1 MDALTTPSNWQR
13 VRLGD
18 ILTLKHGRDYK
29 KFKLGNIPVY
39 GSGGYMLSINNFLH
53 NGESVCIG
61 RKGTIDKP
69 IYLNGKF
76 WVVDTL
82 FYSYSFKKSIPK
94 FIFYAFSI
102 IKWSNYNEA
111 TGVPS
116 LTKMTIS
123 NIEIPLPPLNEQI
136 AIANILSD
144 VDRYLYSLDAL
155 ILKKES
161 VKKAL
166 SFELLSQRK
175 RLKGFNQNWQRV
187 RLGDICEITTGSL
200 DANEMVHYGKYR
212 FYTCAKKYY
221 FIDKYAFDTEAILI
235 SGNGAYV
242 GYVHYYKGKF
252 NAYQRTYVLDNFSEH
267 IIFVKYFLTMFLQSH
282 IQTNKNEG
290 NTPYIVMATLKDFEI
305 PLPPLNEQIAIAN
318 ILSDVDRYLY
328 SLDALILKKESVKKA
343 LSFELLS
350 QRKRL
355 KGFNQ
360 NWQRV
365 RLGDICEITTG
376 SLDANEMVHYG
387 KYRFYTCA
395 KKYYFIDKYAFDT
408 EAILISGNGAYV
420 GYVHYYK
427 GKFNAYQRTYVLD
440 NFSEHIIFVKYF
452 LTMFLQSHIQTNKNE
467 GNTPYIVMATLKDFE
482 IPLPPLNE
490 QIAIA
495 NILSDLDNE
504 IISLKNKKR
513 QFDNIKKAL
522 NHDLMSAKIRVLK
535 K

>member
-1 MDALTTPSNWQR
+1 MDALTTPLPKDWEAVKVEDIFEIITDFSAAGSFAQQSQMVQYTNDRTNYAQLIRTTELKNGFNNTNAIYINKEAFEFLWR
-13 VRLGD
+13 VNLNSDAIILPNIGINCGEIYYVD
-18 ILTLKHGRDYK
+18 IKKLIHKHNALAPNAILLRTKKANLK
-29 KFKLGNIPVY
+29 
-39 GSGGYMLSINNFLH
+39 FL
-53 NGESVCIG
+53 
-61 RKGTIDKP
+61 
-69 IYLNGKF
+69 
-76 WVVDTL
+76 
-82 FYSYSFKKSIPK
+82 
-94 FIFYAFSI
+94 FYAFLDTWFQKQLINI
-102 IKWSNYNEA
+102 ITSSAQPKF
-111 TGVPS
+111 
-116 LTKMTIS
+116 TKTDLRDLL
-123 NIEIPLPPLNEQI
+123 IPLPPLNEQI

-212 FYTCAKKYY
+212 FYTCAKEYY

-267 IIFVKYFLTMFLQSH
+267 IMFVKYFLTMFLQSH
-282 IQTNKNEG
+282 IQTNRNEG

-305 PLPPLNEQIAIAN
+305 LLPPLNEQIAIAN
-318 ILSDVDRYLY
+318 ILSA
-328 SLDALILKKESVKKA
+328 LDS
-343 LSFELLS
+343 
-350 QRKRL
+350 
-355 KGFNQ
+355 
-360 NWQRV
+360 
-365 RLGDICEITTG
+365 
-376 SLDANEMVHYG
+376 
-387 KYRFYTCA
+387 
-395 KKYYFIDKYAFDT
+395 
-408 EAILISGNGAYV
+408 
-420 GYVHYYK
+420 
-427 GKFNAYQRTYVLD
+427 
-440 NFSEHIIFVKYF
+440 
-452 LTMFLQSHIQTNKNE
+452 
-467 GNTPYIVMATLKDFE
+467 
-482 IPLPPLNE
+482 
-490 QIAIA
+490 
-495 NILSDLDNE
+495 E

>member
-1 MDALTTPSNWQR
+1 MDALTTPLNWQR

-18 ILTLKHGRDYK
+18 IAEIIGGGTPSTQVTSFWSGSINWFTPTEIGITKYVYKSQRTITPLGLKKSSAKLLPIGTILLTSRASIGDCAILKVVATTNQGFQSLIPLEKINNEFLYYLILTLKN
-29 KFKLGNIPVY
+29 KLLELAS
-39 GSGGYMLSINNFLH
+39 GSTFLEVSP
-53 NGESVCIG
+53 N
-61 RKGTIDKP
+61 K
-69 IYLNGKF
+69 
-76 WVVDTL
+76 
-82 FYSYSFKKSIPK
+82 
-94 FIFYAFSI
+94 
-102 IKWSNYNEA
+102 IKN
-111 TGVPS
+111 
-116 LTKMTIS
+116 LL
-123 NIEIPLPPLNEQI
+123 IPLPPLNEQI
-136 AIANILSD
+136 AIANILSTL
-144 VDRYLYSLDAL
+144 DRYLCSLDAL

-175 RLKGFNQNWQRV
+175 RLKGFNQAWQRV

-212 FYTCAKKYY
+212 FYTCAKEYY

-318 ILSDVDRYLY
+318 ILSG
-328 SLDALILKKESVKKA
+328 LDS
-343 LSFELLS
+343 
-350 QRKRL
+350 
-355 KGFNQ
+355 
-360 NWQRV
+360 
-365 RLGDICEITTG
+365 EI
-376 SLDANEMVHYG
+376 A
-387 KYRFYTCA
+387 
-395 KKYYFIDKYAFDT
+395 
-408 EAILISGNGAYV
+408 
-420 GYVHYYK
+420 
-427 GKFNAYQRTYVLD
+427 
-440 NFSEHIIFVKYF
+440 
-452 LTMFLQSHIQTNKNE
+452 
-467 GNTPYIVMATLKDFE
+467 
-482 IPLPPLNE
+482 
-490 QIAIA
+490 
-495 NILSDLDNE
+495 
-504 IISLKNKKR
+504 SLKNKKR